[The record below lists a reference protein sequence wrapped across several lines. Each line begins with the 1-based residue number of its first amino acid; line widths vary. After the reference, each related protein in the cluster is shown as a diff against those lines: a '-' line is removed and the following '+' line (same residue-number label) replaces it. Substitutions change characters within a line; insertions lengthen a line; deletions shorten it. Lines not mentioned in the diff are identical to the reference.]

1 MSELNIHQRLAAAIK
16 ASGAVPKTGKMGGG
30 GGNFAYHKID
40 DVVDHLRD
48 ILLDAGI
55 VILPSVKSCDVA
67 EFTEQREDARGKLYD
82 RRVYHS
88 TAFISV
94 RLVNIDKQD
103 DFIEMVTVGDGI
115 DYGDKSTGKAFS
127 YAMKNLLLSV
137 FQLRGQPDNE
147 DTDHDHAVPPRQ
159 QQASRPAPPPASKP
173 PLPSMEERKKAPWA
187 VPNLTSFESR
197 LGDWRAVNH
206 HKRKDKASQEPAP
219 ETLGNLSQQEVKW
232 WCDNWCLPMNPT
244 KEDMH
249 LRVALNLA
257 RKEFAIAASGET
269 KPPDKAAWPP
279 PDEEV
284 PFSWIGLLLAAGLS
298 AGSMM
303 C

>member
-16 ASGAVPKTGKMGGG
+16 ASGAFAKTGKMSGG

-55 VILPSVKSCDVA
+55 AILPSVKSCDVA
-67 EFTEQREDARGKLYD
+67 EFTEPRSSGGD

-187 VPNLTSFESR
+187 VPNLTSFESK

-206 HKRKDKASQEPAP
+206 HKRKDRDSKEPAP

-284 PFSWIGLLLAAGLS
+284 PF
-298 AGSMM
+298 
-303 C
+303 

>member
-16 ASGAVPKTGKMGGG
+16 ASGAFAKTGKMSGG

-55 VILPSVKSCDVA
+55 AILPSVKSCDVA
-67 EFTEQREDARGKLYD
+67 EFTEPRSSGGD

-206 HKRKDKASQEPAP
+206 HIRVDDVSKKPAP
-219 ETLGNLSQQEVKW
+219 EKLGNLSQQEVQR
-232 WCDNWCLPMNPT
+232 WCDTWCLPMNPT

-257 RKEFAIAASGET
+257 RKEFAIAASSET
-269 KPPDKAAWPP
+269 KQPDKATWPP
-279 PDEEV
+279 PVEEV

-298 AGSMM
+298 AGSMV